1 MTIEIRH
8 GNLLEARERHILHGC
23 NASGGFGKGVAEQIK
38 AAYPAACDA
47 YRTEHRTRGLRLG
60 QTIFV
65 DCGRHVVVNCITQ
78 ARYGHDAPTGAVYV
92 DYEAVRLA
100 FRAVDDR
107 ARRDGFS
114 EVALPFIGTGYAG
127 GSWARISA
135 ILEEEARWFVPV
147 VYSIDGRIP
156 RG

>member
-1 MTIEIRH
+1 M
-8 GNLLEARERHILHGC
+8 
-23 NASGGFGKGVAEQIK
+23 
-38 AAYPAACDA
+38 
-47 YRTEHRTRGLRLG
+47 
-60 QTIFV
+60 
-65 DCGRHVVVNCITQ
+65 
-78 ARYGHDAPTGAVYV
+78 
-92 DYEAVRLA
+92 RLA

-135 ILEEEARWFVPV
+135 ILEEEARWFAPV